1 MRQRSATQLQQ
12 ALNADDNVEALSAL
26 MDSEQAATLLDSFRR
41 FSSRFPETRWRVSPG
56 EAMEDGR
63 PTVKLAVTGTRQQ
76 DGLSYSFRAYQRL
89 ALSTTAGLITGQ
101 QVLSDQ
107 SVLTSAKPLPISLM
121 IPDTVLTGSRYDVDV
136 VVDEPLGK
144 ALLAGG
150 LTAVTAEQ
158 VMAQKS
164 PIIQLA
170 PLGGGGLFNRCRRRF
185 SPAFKPGP
193 PARASRWCDHREQT
207 GSGGRRS
214 PATHALSDGALRRN
228 GWRALA
234 HASGRLRRRTDTSAS
249 PKPACIKACSCS
261 CTAWVIGKCRPAC
274 CAASR
279 ACSDPC
285 GAAPA

>member
-1 MRQRSATQLQQ
+1 MVPRSRASLASLMARAAVLTGASLLLGQPAWSVSADSAALSTQLQQ
-12 ALNADDNVEALSAL
+12 ALNADDNIEALSAL
-26 MDSEQAATLLDSFRR
+26 MDPEQAATLLDSFRR

-56 EAMEDGR
+56 EAMADGR

-76 DGLSYSFRAYQRL
+76 DGLSYSFRAHQRL

-107 SVLTSAKPLPISLM
+107 SVLTSAKKPLPISLM

-158 VMAQKS
+158 VLAQKS

-170 PLGGGGLFNRCRRRF
+170 PLGGGGLFKSVQAPF
-185 SPAFKPGP
+185 QPGV
-193 PARASRWCDHREQT
+193 QT
-207 GSGGRRS
+207 W
-214 PATHALSDGALRRN
+214 AALLVHPDG
-228 GWRALA
+228 
-234 HASGRLRRRTDTSAS
+234 
-249 PKPACIKACSCS
+249 
-261 CTAWVIGKCRPAC
+261 VITVSKQVQVVDDRQQLTP
-274 CAASR
+274 
-279 ACSDPC
+279 
-285 GAAPA
+285 